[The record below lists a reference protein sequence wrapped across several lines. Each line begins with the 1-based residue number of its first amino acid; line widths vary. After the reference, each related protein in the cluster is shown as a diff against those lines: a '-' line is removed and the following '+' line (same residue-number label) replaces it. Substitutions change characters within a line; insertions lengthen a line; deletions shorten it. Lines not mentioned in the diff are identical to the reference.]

1 MTNLFLALLLSL
13 CQASIPA
20 VAQTDTVSRDSAR
33 VQMAERIVVSVSK
46 WDEEQRSVSRQITVV
61 SAQDVRADNPQTA
74 ADLLSTTG
82 EVYVQ
87 KSQAGGGSPR
97 LRGFAANN
105 VLMVIDG
112 IRLNNAIYRSGNL
125 QNIIQIDPNSLER
138 TEVLFGPGSVQY
150 GSDAL
155 GGVITFQTHQPRYSD
170 TIVRYHGSSML
181 RFSSAT
187 NEKTVSSDL
196 EIQGDGLASYTAV
209 TFSDFGDVISGG
221 TFNPQVPDFGRR
233 DWFVTRLN
241 GIDTQVV
248 NTNPLCQVYSGYNQI
263 NVLERLRVNISES
276 WNMNALL
283 MFTTSSNIPRYDR
296 LVDLR
301 TQNDVSRPRNA
312 EWYYGPQLLSLNAVT
327 LNGTNVSSW
336 ADDLAVTASYQ
347 WYEESRH
354 SRPFQSPWLRN
365 QHERVSILSINADA
379 RLRIGHPKYERD
391 VYYGIEVSHQGVT
404 STAYESNI
412 VTTIVRPVTTR
423 YPDGGSTY
431 DTYAGYGMLR
441 WGFTESLS
449 ISAGIRATSI
459 ALGSAF
465 SDTTLFRLPFT
476 RIEMHPSALTG
487 SIGATWLPAERL
499 AVHAN
504 VASGFRAPNVDDAAK
519 VFDSEPGRIV
529 VPNPLLGPVY
539 VTTVEAG
546 IELEFAEDWTFTTN
560 AYRSW
565 LQDAMEQR
573 PYRLNGQDTIE
584 FNGVPSEVNAL
595 QNVGRGKI
603 EGVSVGIRG
612 DVTPD
617 LSFVTTATY
626 TSGRDLTYDVPL
638 EHVVPAFGMAQLSW
652 RPSRE
657 LVLTALVEWSAAWLE
672 SEISP
677 ADRPLVNINFPP
689 GGLPSWTVAHV
700 RASYSPLS
708 WLTMQ
713 GAIENMLD
721 LQYRTAGSGISAPGR
736 NFRFTLRT
744 TW

>member
-1 MTNLFLALLLSL
+1 
-13 CQASIPA
+13 
-20 VAQTDTVSRDSAR
+20 
-33 VQMAERIVVSVSK
+33 MAERIVVSVSK

-61 SAQDVRADNPQTA
+61 SAQDVRANNPQTA

-105 VLMVIDG
+105 VLMVVDCV
-112 IRLNNAIYRSGNL
+112 RLNNAIYRSGNL

-170 TIVRYHGSSML
+170 TLVRYHGSSML
-181 RFSSAT
+181 RISSAT
-187 NEKTVSSDL
+187 NEKTLSSDL

-221 TFNPQVPDFGRR
+221 RFNPQVPDFGRR
-233 DWFVTRLN
+233 DWYVTRLN
-241 GIDTQVV
+241 GVDTQVV
-248 NTNPLCQVYSGYNQI
+248 NTSPLRQVYSGYSQI
-263 NVLERLRVNISES
+263 NVLERLRANISES

-296 LVDLR
+296 LVELR
-301 TQNDVSRPRNA
+301 TQNDVSRPRSA
-312 EWYYGPQLLSLNAVT
+312 EWYYGPQLLSLNAIT

-336 ADDLAVTASYQ
+336 ADDIAITASYQ
-347 WYEESRH
+347 WCKESRH
-354 SRPFQSPWLRN
+354 SRPFQSDWLRN
-365 QHERVSILSINADA
+365 QQERVSILSLNVDT
-379 RLRIGHPKYERD
+379 RLRIGNPEYDRD
-391 VYYGIEVSHQGVT
+391 VYYGIEVSHQDVT
-404 STAYESNI
+404 STAHESNI
-412 VTTIVRPVTTR
+412 VTTIARPAVTR

-431 DTYAGYGMLR
+431 DTYAAYGMLR

-465 SDTTLFRLPFT
+465 SDTTLFRVPFT
-476 RIEMHPSALTG
+476 NIEMRPSALTG

-539 VTTVEAG
+539 VTTAEAG

-573 PYRLNGQDTIE
+573 PFRLNGQDTIE
-584 FNGVPSEVNAL
+584 FNGVPSEVTAL

-603 EGVSVGIRG
+603 EGVSVSIRG
-612 DVTPD
+612 DVTPK
-617 LSFVTTATY
+617 LSFTATTTY
-626 TSGRDLTYDVPL
+626 TYGRDLTNDVPL
-638 EHVVPAFGMAQLSW
+638 EHVVPAFGMVSLSW
-652 RPSRE
+652 KASRE
-657 LVLTALVEWSAAWLE
+657 LVLSAQAEWSAAWLE
-672 SEISP
+672 PDISP

-689 GGLPSWTVAHV
+689 GGLPAWAVAHV
-700 RASYSPLS
+700 RAAYSPLP

-713 GAIENMLD
+713 GAIENMFD

-736 NFRFTLRT
+736 NIRFTLRT